1 MKLANYIDED
11 FLIEKEYDEFI
22 SFIDNCTYIN
32 EKMINEAFGAIK
44 ERLSFIKDLASTIGA
59 QFSNLI
65 QLFKIKDIYTF
76 FSKIGWSFKKL
87 YDLVKK
93 GFSLAN
99 DLADAIAEYIAK
111 TGIGKWTEEKLR
123 ELDEFLKN
131 HPKTKRI
138 TGVAVAA
145 IIAYIWFNMTFTGNW
160 EYDFDMSDLVAAL
173 AGQFSLS
180 SVFAGKDGIKL
191 LMLFSTGLA
200 GLSFPWPG
208 PNTIKFI
215 CSVLFA
221 AAREYNVPRTLKD
234 TLAKGMRK

>member
-1 MKLANYIDED
+1 M
-11 FLIEKEYDEFI
+11 
-22 SFIDNCTYIN
+22 
-32 EKMINEAFGAIK
+32 
-44 ERLSFIKDLASTIGA
+44 
-59 QFSNLI
+59 
-65 QLFKIKDIYTF
+65 
-76 FSKIGWSFKKL
+76 
-87 YDLVKK
+87 
-93 GFSLAN
+93 
-99 DLADAIAEYIAK
+99 
-111 TGIGKWTEEKLR
+111 
-123 ELDEFLKN
+123 DEFLKT

-208 PNTIKFI
+208 PNAIKFI
-215 CSVLFA
+215 CSVLYA
-221 AAREYNVPRTLKD
+221 AAQQYNVPRTLKD